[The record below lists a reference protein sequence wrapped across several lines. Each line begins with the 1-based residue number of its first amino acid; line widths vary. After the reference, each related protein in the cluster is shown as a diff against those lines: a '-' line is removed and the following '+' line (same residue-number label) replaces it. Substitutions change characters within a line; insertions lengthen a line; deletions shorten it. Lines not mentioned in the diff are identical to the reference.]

1 MVLGFD
7 KGCKKK
13 NRNGEKKEG
22 REIYLGALVEENVN
36 IRRTLKWWV
45 TARFLEVSNTFQ
57 LIITKNDEKR
67 RLSFLCKKIKFAT

>member
-7 KGCKKK
+7 NGCKKNIEMEK
-13 NRNGEKKEG
+13 KKEG
-22 REIYLGALVEENVN
+22 REIYLGGLVEENIN

-45 TARFLEVSNTFQ
+45 TAKFLEASNTFQ

-67 RLSFLCKKIKFAT
+67 RLSFLCKKNKI